1 MLVLLIDYLT
11 QCTVQVMKYNFSD
24 KINPSDVH
32 VLGIDTCKFSVDIDI
47 FRTIVNCKKIY
58 ISYSTLY

>member
-1 MLVLLIDYLT
+1 
-11 QCTVQVMKYNFSD
+11 MKYNFSD

-58 ISYSTLY
+58 ISYRTLY

>member
-1 MLVLLIDYLT
+1 MLVLLIDFLT

-47 FRTIVNCKKIY
+47 FRTIVNRKKIY

>member
-1 MLVLLIDYLT
+1 
-11 QCTVQVMKYNFSD
+11 MKYNFSD

-32 VLGIDTCKFSVDIDI
+32 VLGIDTCKFSVDIHVDI